1 MEFLEAA
8 SFCLVD
14 PIVESERVSSIIV
27 VVYVKTVEMKRL
39 EGKMLRARGEHNIV
53 NQSTESN
60 PVL

>member
-27 VVYVKTVEMKRL
+27 VVYVKTVE
-39 EGKMLRARGEHNIV
+39 LR
-53 NQSTESN
+53 
-60 PVL
+60 

>member
-27 VVYVKTVEMKRL
+27 VYVKTVEMKRL
-39 EGKMLRARGEHNIV
+39 KGKMLRARGEHNIV